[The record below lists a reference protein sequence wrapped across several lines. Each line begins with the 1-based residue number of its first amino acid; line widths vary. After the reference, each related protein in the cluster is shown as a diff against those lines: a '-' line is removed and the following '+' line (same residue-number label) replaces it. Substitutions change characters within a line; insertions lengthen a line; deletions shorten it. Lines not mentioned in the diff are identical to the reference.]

1 MGALH
6 EGHASL
12 VDAARDADDLVT
24 ASIFVN
30 PLQFGDAGD
39 LAAYPRTF
47 DADADVLATHGCDLL
62 FAPSVEEVY
71 PRYPEPSPTMIH
83 VEGAALGFEGADRPG
98 HFDGM
103 ATVVTL
109 LFNLVGPCR
118 AYFGEKDFQQL
129 AVVRQMVTDL
139 AHPVEV
145 VGCPTMRDADG
156 LAMSSRN
163 VRLTPAGRRAAPV
176 LHAALRAGAAVAADG
191 GDGRSI
197 EAAMVATIEAEP
209 RASLFYAAAVDPATL
224 APVGTP
230 APGAQ
235 LRLVIAAGIDGVR
248 RIDNVAASCRA
259 TS

>member
-139 AHPVEV
+139 AHP
-145 VGCPTMRDADG
+145 TMRDADG

-248 RIDNVAASCRA
+248 LIDNVAASCRA